1 MKERSFSVSGEY
13 TVGVQGW
20 FSCALHVLKTRPNIV
35 LRGVAVMLLFSLV
48 IIGAGYLPGGDYL
61 GLVVQLTV
69 GLVLQAGWNLFCLKL
84 VRDEDVS
91 PIVIFEPF
99 MRFGRA
105 WLVSILIALMTAAG
119 FFLFIIPGFYVLARF
134 GMGVFA
140 FVDRDLKVDE
150 ALNFSS
156 MITEGSRMQ
165 IVLFHLII
173 GSLSLIFLVPILIA
187 PEGDL
192 NTALLLAYQFI
203 MIPLAGTATAAAYD
217 SLVET
222 RAGEEI

>member
-1 MKERSFSVSGEY
+1 MSGEY

-20 FSCALHVLKTRPNIV
+20 FACALHVLKTRPNIV
-35 LRGVAVMLLFSLV
+35 LRGVAVMLLFSFV
-48 IIGAGYLPGGDYL
+48 IIGVGYLPGGDIL
-61 GLVVQLTV
+61 APVVQFTV

-91 PIVIFEPF
+91 PNVILEPF
-99 MRFGRA
+99 KRFGEA
-105 WLVSILIALMTAAG
+105 WLLSILILLMTALG
-119 FFLFIIPGFYVLARF
+119 FFFFIIPGFYVLARF

-165 IVLFHLII
+165 IVLLNLII
-173 GSLSLIFLVPILIA
+173 GIVSLLLLAPVLIQ

-192 NTALLLAYQFI
+192 GTTMLLVYQFI
-203 MIPLAGTATAAAYD
+203 MIPLAGTAFAATYD

-222 RAGEEI
+222 RAGEEA